1 MFGIMKLKRRILD
14 LEAEYDAL
22 ADMVE
27 RIANDHALEINALKQ
42 EHNKINQAEDE
53 AFLKMQ
59 QAMQEGIMNII
70 SYGGVTKGKRAD

>member
-14 LEAEYDAL
+14 LEAKYDAL
-22 ADMVE
+22 VDIVD
-27 RIANDHALEINALKQ
+27 DHALKINALKQ

>member
-14 LEAEYDAL
+14 LEAKHDAL
-22 ADMVE
+22 ADMVD
-27 RIANDHALEINALKQ
+27 DHALEINALKQ

>member
-14 LEAEYDAL
+14 LEAKYDAL
-22 ADMVE
+22 ADMVD
-27 RIANDHALEINALKQ
+27 DHALEINALKQ